1 MIPVQFDYLAPTSVE
16 EALAALGQHGDD
28 AKILAGGQSLLP
40 VLRMRLNA
48 PEVVIDL
55 GGISSLRGIRDD
67 GDALVIGAM
76 TTHHDVRDD
85 SLVKEHALLLSK
97 AAAEVADSQI
107 RHRGTFGGALAHADP
122 AGDLGAPALALG
134 AQFVIAGPGGTR
146 TVDAADFFVDL
157 FETAI
162 GDDEILTEVR
172 IPKHTGWGAHYEKF
186 VRVAHQWPIVAVAA
200 TVKGSIDEA
209 RVGLTNMGSTPLRAT
224 ATEQALA
231 GASATEDGVREAS
244 QLAAEGTNPPSD
256 LNGAADYRQ
265 HLARVLTGRAVLK
278 AAGGCRMELSHRFTV
293 PIGVEETWAHFND
306 IASVAECFPG
316 AQVTEADE
324 ESFSGSVKVKL
335 GPIAL
340 LYNGSG
346 TFVEKDAEAHRFVVD
361 AKGKDKRGNGTAGA
375 KVTVSMAEA
384 GGSTDV
390 SVETDLAITGKPAQ
404 FGRGVMQD
412 VSDKLLGQ
420 FVACLEQRLA
430 GPAESSDATDSSPG
444 AASLVGGG
452 EPAEPPV
459 EPPRGVLR
467 SHRRPCRPTPPAPPK
482 PPPREP
488 EALDLGS
495 AVLPVLAK
503 SYWKQALAALVVL
516 VLLRRLLRRS

>member
-28 AKILAGGQSLLP
+28 AKIMAGGQSLLP

-55 GGISSLRGIRDD
+55 GGIASLRGIRDD
-67 GDALVIGAM
+67 GDAIVIGAM

-97 AAAEVADSQI
+97 AAAEVADAQI

-278 AAGGCRMELSHRFTV
+278 AAGAYDGAEPPLHRPDRRRGDLGALQRHRLGRRV
-293 PIGVEETWAHFND
+293 L
-306 IASVAECFPG
+306 PG

-430 GPAESSDATDSSPG
+430 GPAESSDATDSLRR
-444 AASLVGGG
+444 A
-452 EPAEPPV
+452 
-459 EPPRGVLR
+459 PRRKLLR
-467 SHRRPCRPTPPAPPK
+467 SHRGSGAGAAGTARPTDAATAGARGARPRQCGAP
-482 PPPREP
+482 R
-488 EALDLGS
+488 AR
-495 AVLPVLAK
+495 
-503 SYWKQALAALVVL
+503 QVVL
-516 VLLRRLLRRS
+516 EAGAGRPRRAGAAATAAAQVVIRRR

>member
-1 MIPVQFDYLAPTSVE
+1 
-16 EALAALGQHGDD
+16 
-28 AKILAGGQSLLP
+28 
-40 VLRMRLNA
+40 
-48 PEVVIDL
+48 
-55 GGISSLRGIRDD
+55 
-67 GDALVIGAM
+67 
-76 TTHHDVRDD
+76 
-85 SLVKEHALLLSK
+85 
-97 AAAEVADSQI
+97 
-107 RHRGTFGGALAHADP
+107 
-122 AGDLGAPALALG
+122 
-134 AQFVIAGPGGTR
+134 
-146 TVDAADFFVDL
+146 
-157 FETAI
+157 
-162 GDDEILTEVR
+162 
-172 IPKHTGWGAHYEKF
+172 
-186 VRVAHQWPIVAVAA
+186 
-200 TVKGSIDEA
+200 
-209 RVGLTNMGSTPLRAT
+209 
-224 ATEQALA
+224 
-231 GASATEDGVREAS
+231 
-244 QLAAEGTNPPSD
+244 
-256 LNGAADYRQ
+256 
-265 HLARVLTGRAVLK
+265 
-278 AAGGCRMELSHRFTV
+278 MELSHRFTV

-444 AASLVGGG
+444 AASAGGRRRACRAAG
-452 EPAEPPV
+452 RRRAGSAAQPSPPV
-459 EPPRGVLR
+459 PPA
-467 SHRRPCRPTPPAPPK
+467 PPAPPK